1 MDTYI
6 SSYIMKNKDKEEVSF
21 SRLSV
26 DINHG
31 KDAIILIASRRR

>member
-1 MDTYI
+1 
-6 SSYIMKNKDKEEVSF
+6 MKNKDKEEVSF

-31 KDAIILIASRRR
+31 KEALRTNV